1 MRMPFMQTLRRGL
14 SPLLLAAALT
24 ACGPDLSQDGPVSSD
39 GSVTISPPAIDLDL
53 SDTAGTVCAPGSTS
67 AIFPAI
73 VSVFDSRGFPVGN
86 ADITLQLDFSPST
99 VFVGTAAM
107 ALLDSSGTVLLT
119 TLGGS
124 PTYTTQT
131 KDDGTATF
139 QLLLDTSIG
148 CSYAGS
154 LTVNSGSLIESM
166 QVTATGN

>member
-1 MRMPFMQTLRRGL
+1 MRMPFIQTLRRGL

-24 ACGPDLSQDGPVSSD
+24 ACGPNLSQDGPVASD
-39 GSVTISPPAIDLDL
+39 GSVTISPPALSLDL
-53 SDTAGTVCAPGSTS
+53 SDTAGTACAPGTNS

-99 VFVGTAAM
+99 VFAGTAAM

-124 PTYTTQT
+124 PSYTTQT
-131 KDDGTATF
+131 QDDGTATF
-139 QLLLDTSIG
+139 QVLLDTSIG

-154 LTVNSGSLIESM
+154 LNVNSGTLVSFM